1 MKRNK
6 ESNMKP
12 KFIGLAVATALALPF
27 AAGSAHAKATADEIA
42 RLGKDLNCIGA
53 EKAGNADGSIP
64 EWSGK
69 WLGVPPHVD
78 FKGTGRHPI
87 DPYAGEKPLFEI
99 NAKNVAQYAT
109 RLSEGQ
115 KALFAKYPDTFR
127 MPVYPTH
134 RDFRYPDAVCEST
147 RRNAAE
153 AELLDGGM
161 GVHAYTNGVMF
172 PFPQSGLELLW
183 NITVPYRAHTEEL
196 VSDNAYVIANG
207 SINWGRVKSRNMGPS
222 HKPGMIEPVGERAAS
237 WYLNETLLPE
247 RDRGEVNTG
256 VEFYNYKKQ
265 PRQSWRYD
273 PGTRRVRQS
282 PGYGFDMSFPGTGGS
297 ITVDEVRI
305 WNGSPERYDWTILGK
320 QEIYI
325 PFHAWRVHAPDI
337 KYADLLMKGHAN
349 PDYMRYELRRVWVL
363 EGKLKEG
370 LRHLYGKRVMYID
383 ADTMF
388 PVMADNY
395 DARGELW
402 RTSMLNHFYAYEMNT
417 WQAGAG
423 FYHDLNAG
431 TYLGF
436 NLINE
441 QPNAYRLNEDRI
453 SERDFG
459 PEAARRIGQ

>member
-1 MKRNK
+1 
-6 ESNMKP
+6 MKP
-12 KFIGLAVATALALPF
+12 RLIAMALAAAFTLPLT
-27 AAGSAHAKATADEIA
+27 AGSAHAKASPEEIA
-42 RLGKDLNCIGA
+42 RLGKDLTCIGA

-69 WLGVPPHVD
+69 WLGAPPQLA
-78 FKGTGRHPI
+78 FKGTGRHPV
-87 DPYAGEKPLFEI
+87 DPYPTEKPLFEI
-99 NAKNVAQYAT
+99 TAANAAKYADK
-109 RLSEGQ
+109 LSDGE

-127 MPVYPTH
+127 IPVYQTH

-147 RRNAAE
+147 KRNAQE
-153 AELLDGGM
+153 AELRDGGM

-172 PFPQSGLELLW
+172 PFPKSGLELLW
-183 NITVPYRAHTEEL
+183 NITVPYRAYTEEL
-196 VSDNAYVIANG
+196 ISDNAYVIADG

-222 HKPGMIEPVGERAAS
+222 HKPGMIEPVGDRAAS
-237 WYLNETLLPE
+237 YYLNETLLPE

-256 VEFYNYKKQ
+256 VEFYNYKDQ

-305 WNGSPERYDWTILGK
+305 WNGSPERYDWNILGK
-320 QEIYI
+320 RELFI
-325 PFHAWRVHAPDI
+325 PWDTYRVHAPDI

-349 PDYMRYELRRVWVL
+349 PKYMRYELRRVWVL

-370 LRHLYGKRVMYID
+370 FRHLYGKRVMYID

-388 PVMADNY
+388 PIMADNY
-395 DARGELW
+395 DARGALW
-402 RTSMLNHFYAYEMNT
+402 RTSMLNHFYAYEMHT

-441 QPNAYRLNEDRI
+441 QPSAYRLNEMKFGD
-453 SERDFG
+453 RDFG
-459 PEAARRIGQ
+459 PEAARRVGQ